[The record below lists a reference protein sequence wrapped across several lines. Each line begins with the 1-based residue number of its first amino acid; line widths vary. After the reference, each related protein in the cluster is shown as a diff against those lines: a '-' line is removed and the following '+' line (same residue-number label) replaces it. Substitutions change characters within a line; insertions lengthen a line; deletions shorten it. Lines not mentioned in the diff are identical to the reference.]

1 MLLALGWR
9 GVDKLTFLSWWVRCC
24 SCCDIKGAR
33 RPAVPRDFAPASRRQ
48 TPGSKDA
55 YEGALRQR
63 RNEGGMARICL
74 ALLTC
79 FNICCMSFLVLGRQ
93 KKQGDNGTRGRE
105 SACRSGRCRREEA
118 NMLPANQNHQRR
130 PETFPAYQK
139 GDELLAAKKEA
150 SLVMGAKSRCIAC
163 CICSEEVAEALVGKT
178 RGSLSIKFF
187 FSLVVGETF

>member
-1 MLLALGWR
+1 MHTRVLC
-9 GVDKLTFLSWWVRCC
+9 DKGAMKEAWHVFAWLFSRASIFAACLFLS
-24 SCCDIKGAR
+24 
-33 RPAVPRDFAPASRRQ
+33 
-48 TPGSKDA
+48 
-55 YEGALRQR
+55 L
-63 RNEGGMARICL
+63 GGK
-74 ALLTC
+74 
-79 FNICCMSFLVLGRQ
+79 

-178 RGSLSIKFF
+178 RGSLSIKSF